1 MALENK
7 LGISNSL
14 QLANEEEKI
23 TKRKALQLFET
34 GFLNG
39 LEAGSFDSGTSI
51 VPGGLVIAFL
61 SVRCG

>member
-1 MALENK
+1 MTLENK

-34 GFLNG
+34 GF
-39 LEAGSFDSGTSI
+39 FKR
-51 VPGGLVIAFL
+51 P
-61 SVRCG
+61 